1 MRVLPLLSLCLA
13 LSAAAHGCQPD
24 GESVVQRLNALRTSA
39 QTCGGR
45 AWPAAPPL
53 RWHDTLAASA
63 RSHAADLAGRDRLDH
78 LGESGASLRQRL
90 RDAGYAMRLA
100 GENLAGG
107 PETLDEAL
115 VQWLASPAHCEN
127 LMEARFEEAGLACV
141 TGPGSLQRY
150 WVLQLAAPVAVR
162 SSPGR

>member
-13 LSAAAHGCQPD
+13 LSPAARGCQPD
-24 GESVVQRLNALRTSA
+24 DESVMQRLNALRASA

-45 AWPAAPPL
+45 AWPAVPAL
-53 RWHDTLAASA
+53 RWQDTLAASA
-63 RSHAADLAGRDRLDH
+63 RVHATDLAARDRLDH
-78 LGESGASLRQRL
+78 LSANGASLRQRL

-127 LMEARFEEAGLACV
+127 LMEARFEEIGLACV

-150 WVLQLAAPVAVR
+150 WVLQLAAPAR
-162 SSPGR
+162 TKP

>member
-1 MRVLPLLSLCLA
+1 MRVLLLLSLCLA
-13 LSAAAHGCQPD
+13 LSPATQGCQPGID
-24 GESVVQRLNALRTSA
+24 ATLAALNALRASP

-45 AWPAAPPL
+45 AWPAVPAL
-53 RWHDTLAASA
+53 RWQDTLAASA
-63 RSHAADLAGRDRLDH
+63 RSHAVDLAGRDRLDH
-78 LGESGASLRQRL
+78 LGANGAPLRQRL
-90 RDAGYAMRLA
+90 REAGYAMRLA

-150 WVLQLAAPVAVR
+150 WVLQLAAPAR
-162 SSPGR
+162 TKP